1 MSERPSTTPVSRRR
15 SARPPSLPMAASA
28 ITLVLLASAPSA
40 CSGEVAA
47 SHDAGRLDAASGQ
60 RDSSLDGT
68 ARDGTVADVRTDTSS
83 TTDAGG
89 VDSSLYPPPD
99 GSAHRFDGGC
109 SGGCDGGDL
118 CLTGVRFNGEY
129 PSSICYELPKSCGEH
144 PQCECIVE
152 AAPWCTV
159 PACTADG
166 GIVLACTGSAP
177 P

>member
-1 MSERPSTTPVSRRR
+1 VIQLHSTARHARRR
-15 SARPPSLPMAASA
+15 WWGPKVLPLAASA

-47 SHDAGRLDAASGQ
+47 SHDAGRLDAAPGQ

-99 GSAHRFDGGC
+99 GSGHRFDGGC
-109 SGGCDGGDL
+109 SDGCDGGDL
-118 CLTGVRFNGEY
+118 CLTGANFDGRY
-129 PSSICYELPKSCGEH
+129 PTSICFDLPKSCGKH

-152 AAPWCTV
+152 AATWCGGPT
-159 PACTADG
+159 CTDDG
-166 GIVLACTGSAP
+166 GVILTCLAPAP